1 MKRIKEMQKKL
12 VFIVLEAKRELKR
25 DNVNNREGQPDS
37 TPVGK
42 YHFTWTTKG
51 VRYYVV
57 NFNYRGPL

>member
-42 YHFTWTTKG
+42 YNFTSTLKS
-51 VRYYVV
+51 RSI
-57 NFNYRGPL
+57 LS